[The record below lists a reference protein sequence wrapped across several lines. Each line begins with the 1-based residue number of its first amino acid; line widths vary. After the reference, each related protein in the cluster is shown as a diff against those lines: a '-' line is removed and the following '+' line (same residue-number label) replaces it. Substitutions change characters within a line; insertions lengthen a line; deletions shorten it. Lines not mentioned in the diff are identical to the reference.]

1 MTSQPLTRSPMFGLG
16 LALSGAL
23 IITPD
28 TLLIRF
34 SGLERWPLTAWRGLL
49 IGGVMLVGWMIM
61 SGRQMGADLKQ
72 LSKMPFLII
81 MLANGGDTLCF
92 NFAAVKT
99 SIIVVLTALATM
111 PVLAAL
117 LSFVILQ
124 EATMRRTRQA
134 ILMTVARLL
143 IVVF

>member
-1 MTSQPLTRSPMFGLG
+1 MFGLG